1 MIKGGHK
8 IIGYTIQ
15 NGDWY
20 WFYAPVKKTES
31 PLIPLQPADP
41 ILEVKQFYTSNDK
54 EIQVVMKDEN
64 TVDFENTKKLL
75 EPEIPR
81 IDPTI
86 MEGKTPLKTIAENFA
101 KYGTEKDVEIKEVEG
116 VKGLKLLFVNLKFT
130 NEKNEVINTSTK
142 VFFSQPG
149 SIFTGAFKDGT
160 KIEDHI
166 LWDESNIEAPE
177 WAKNELSRENI
188 LFYNPVTK
196 EGNLIGYTL
205 KTKKNHWFYAPKKSF
220 ETTNFFGSG

>member
-1 MIKGGHK
+1 
-8 IIGYTIQ
+8 
-15 NGDWY
+15 
-20 WFYAPVKKTES
+20 
-31 PLIPLQPADP
+31 
-41 ILEVKQFYTSNDK
+41 
-54 EIQVVMKDEN
+54 MKDEN

-116 VKGLKLLFVNLKFT
+116 LKLLFVNLKFT

-149 SIFTGAFKDGT
+149 SIFTGAFKDGFEL
-160 KIEDHI
+160 KDNIF
-166 LWDESNIEAPE
+166 WDEKNPVAPE
-177 WAKNELSRENI
+177 WVKNDLSKDNVV
-188 LFYNPVTK
+188 LYNPVTK

-220 ETTNFFGSG
+220 KTTNFFGSA